1 MRERERERRR
11 RGKEGLETA
20 AAAAAGAAPRAGD
33 RKCARAQFSP
43 FSSLSPSL
51 PPLRCFPSRSS
62 SLRSCARL
70 DILLRGNVNF
80 TELLL

>member
-11 RGKEGLETA
+11 RGKEGLETAA

-43 FSSLSPSL
+43 FPSLSPSL
-51 PPLRCFPSRSS
+51 LSVVSPLEAPHFVHVR
-62 SLRSCARL
+62 A
-70 DILLRGNVNF
+70 
-80 TELLL
+80 